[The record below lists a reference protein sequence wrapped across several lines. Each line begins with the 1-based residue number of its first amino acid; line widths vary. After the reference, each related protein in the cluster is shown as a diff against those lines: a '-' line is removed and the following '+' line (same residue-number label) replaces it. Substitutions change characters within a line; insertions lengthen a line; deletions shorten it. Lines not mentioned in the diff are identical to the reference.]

1 MERTKTV
8 NVIRSTATGIA
19 NSLIILLLNLISQK
33 LFLQYIG
40 IEYLSVAQV
49 ITNLLVVLSFTELGL
64 SHSVTYMLYEP
75 VASDNREEIC
85 RILHLYRKFNR
96 YVGCIIGI
104 VGLFFMP
111 FLHLFIKT
119 GIDIYMIYII
129 YLLNLFTSVSSYFY
143 SYRNVLL
150 GAHQKDYV
158 SSIISTAVSLG
169 RVIIQCFLIYI
180 THSYLVFLIVGLC
193 ASIIQNAIIYFLTGK
208 MYPYIRRSNIKE
220 YDQRIQNTKQKLIH
234 NMASMVSVK
243 IAGIVINNTDNILT
257 SWINTILVGICANY
271 LTISTMIKSLINIFH
286 QALLHSV
293 GIASIEKT
301 NLEKYKLFKKVLL
314 VNTFIVGIISV
325 CLGTLWNDFIVL
337 WIGNKYLLD
346 PLIYISLL
354 LNFIWALL
362 TSPIWIFRDANGL
375 FVYVKNMLLV
385 NAVLNLVFSLILGK
399 FLGVAGVF
407 FGTIVADLF
416 TDFWYDSNIIFQK
429 VFQKR
434 WALSYH
440 LYIFENVL
448 VIWGIVWLIS
458 YLARAWEINI
468 IFWII
473 KGALT
478 ASIYIIWF
486 FLRNRHSDEYH
497 DVKDNMVIPYLKVI
511 IGKIFRKRDKNI

>member
-208 MYPYIRRSNIKE
+208 MYP
-220 YDQRIQNTKQKLIH
+220 
-234 NMASMVSVK
+234 
-243 IAGIVINNTDNILT
+243 
-257 SWINTILVGICANY
+257 
-271 LTISTMIKSLINIFH
+271 
-286 QALLHSV
+286 
-293 GIASIEKT
+293 
-301 NLEKYKLFKKVLL
+301 
-314 VNTFIVGIISV
+314 
-325 CLGTLWNDFIVL
+325 
-337 WIGNKYLLD
+337 
-346 PLIYISLL
+346 
-354 LNFIWALL
+354 
-362 TSPIWIFRDANGL
+362 
-375 FVYVKNMLLV
+375 
-385 NAVLNLVFSLILGK
+385 
-399 FLGVAGVF
+399 
-407 FGTIVADLF
+407 
-416 TDFWYDSNIIFQK
+416 
-429 VFQKR
+429 
-434 WALSYH
+434 
-440 LYIFENVL
+440 
-448 VIWGIVWLIS
+448 
-458 YLARAWEINI
+458 
-468 IFWII
+468 
-473 KGALT
+473 
-478 ASIYIIWF
+478 
-486 FLRNRHSDEYH
+486 
-497 DVKDNMVIPYLKVI
+497 
-511 IGKIFRKRDKNI
+511 